1 MPEWTVVTVIV
12 TLVGLFAA
20 IIKPLINLNTTLTT
34 LITELKALRND
45 FKEHKDRN
53 SESHARLWGASDDHD
68 ARLDDH
74 ETRLTIVE
82 EFVK

>member
-45 FKEHKDRN
+45 FKEHTEDN
-53 SESHARLWGASDDHD
+53 SASHRRLRGAVDDLD
-68 ARLDDH
+68 ARIDNH
-74 ETRLTIVE
+74 EVRLTIVE